1 MEDSS
6 QMENVMPDARGV
18 SLQAGK
24 GESAR
29 TQIPTMEGSTQME
42 KGESARTQI
51 PTVNPLQTE
60 KIRLR
65 ALEPRDV
72 DLLYRWENDPEVWK
86 VSNTMTPFSKFTL
99 QEFIKTSTTDVYASR
114 QLRLMVED
122 WKGNTVGA
130 VDVFDFE
137 PFHRR
142 AGIGILIAKDYRHN
156 GYAEEAVRCVC
167 QYLFSVF
174 QLRQVYCNVMA
185 DNEISLKLFRHIG
198 FQPSGVQ
205 KDWIRTQNGYTD
217 VLILQLINEH
227 EK

>member
-6 QMENVMPDARGV
+6 QMENVMPDACGV

-29 TQIPTMEGSTQME
+29 MQIPTMESSTRME

-86 VSNTMTPFSKFTL
+86 VSRSEEHTSEL
-99 QEFIKTSTTDVYASR
+99 QSR
-114 QLRLMVED
+114 
-122 WKGNTVGA
+122 
-130 VDVFDFE
+130 
-137 PFHRR
+137 
-142 AGIGILIAKDYRHN
+142 
-156 GYAEEAVRCVC
+156 
-167 QYLFSVF
+167 
-174 QLRQVYCNVMA
+174 
-185 DNEISLKLFRHIG
+185 
-198 FQPSGVQ
+198 
-205 KDWIRTQNGYTD
+205 
-217 VLILQLINEH
+217 
-227 EK
+227 

>member
-1 MEDSS
+1 MEESS
-6 QMENVMPDARGV
+6 QKGNHTTDAMNRV
-18 SLQAGK
+18 PTDVKDNSVQTNMHDA
-24 GESAR
+24 AR
-29 TQIPTMEGSTQME
+29 TKISTM
-42 KGESARTQI
+42 
-51 PTVNPLQTE
+51 NPLQTRNV
-60 KIRLR
+60 RLR

-86 VSNTMTPFSKFTL
+86 VSDTMVPFSKFTL
-99 QEFIKTSTTDVYASR
+99 QEFIKTSTMDIYASR

-142 AGIGILIAKDYRHN
+142 AGIGILIAKEYREN

-174 QLRQVYCNVMA
+174 QLHQVYCNVME
-185 DNEISLKLFRHIG
+185 DNEISLKLFQHVG
-198 FQPSGVQ
+198 FLLTGRK
-205 KDWIRTQNGYTD
+205 KDWMRGKNGFLD
-217 VLILQLINEH
+217 VLILQLIHENE
-227 EK
+227 K

>member
-1 MEDSS
+1 MEESS
-6 QMENVMPDARGV
+6 QMENFTPDAINRV
-18 SLQAGK
+18 
-24 GESAR
+24 
-29 TQIPTMEGSTQME
+29 PTDVMDKSEQMGMHNSVGM
-42 KGESARTQI
+42 KISNL
-51 PTVNPLQTE
+51 NPLQT
-60 KIRLR
+60 KNVRLR

-99 QEFIKTSTTDVYASR
+99 QEFIKTSTTDIYASR

-142 AGIGILIAKDYRHN
+142 AGIGILIAKDYRHH
-156 GYAEEAVRCVC
+156 GYAEEAVHCVC

-174 QLRQVYCNVMA
+174 QLHQVYCNVMA
-185 DNEISLKLFRHIG
+185 DNEISLKLFQHIG

-217 VLILQLINEH
+217 VLILQLINEC

>member
-1 MEDSS
+1 MEESS
-6 QMENVMPDARGV
+6 QMGNHTTDAIDRV
-18 SLQAGK
+18 PTDVKDNSLQTNIH
-24 GESAR
+24 ESAR
-29 TQIPTMEGSTQME
+29 AQIPTM
-42 KGESARTQI
+42 
-51 PTVNPLQTE
+51 NPLQTR
-60 KIRLR
+60 IVRLR

-99 QEFIKTSTTDVYASR
+99 QEFIKTSTTDIYASR

-156 GYAEEAVRCVC
+156 GYAEEAVHCVC

-174 QLRQVYCNVMA
+174 QLHQVYCNVMA
-185 DNEISLKLFRHIG
+185 DNEISLKLFQHIG

>member
-1 MEDSS
+1 MKDIDEF
-6 QMENVMPDARGV
+6 
-18 SLQAGK
+18 
-24 GESAR
+24 AR
-29 TQIPTMEGSTQME
+29 TQIPTMEAPSQTV
-42 KGESARTQI
+42 KDESARMQI
-51 PTVNPLQTE
+51 PTVNPLQTRNV
-60 KIRLR
+60 RLR

-86 VSNTMTPFSKFTL
+86 VSDTMVPFSKFTL
-99 QEFIKTSTTDVYASR
+99 QEFIKTSTMDIYASR

-156 GYAEEAVRCVC
+156 GYAEEAVHCVC

-174 QLRQVYCNVMA
+174 QLHQVYCNVMA
-185 DNEISLKLFRHIG
+185 DNEISLKLFQRIG

-217 VLILQLINEH
+217 VLILQLINER